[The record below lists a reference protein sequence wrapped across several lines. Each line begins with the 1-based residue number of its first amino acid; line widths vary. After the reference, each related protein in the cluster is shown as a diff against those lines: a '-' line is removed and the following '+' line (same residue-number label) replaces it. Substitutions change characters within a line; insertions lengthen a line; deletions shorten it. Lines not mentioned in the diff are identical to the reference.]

1 MVTAFYIFNFENK
14 LETKLSNVGC
24 LSPLPSRLP
33 QKGGE
38 AVVLTVKTV
47 SLLRG
52 ENSLHQPISGREL
65 ELMLEQVAGMEV
77 ELEQDCR
84 ASQGEEREE
93 MKRS

>member
-1 MVTAFYIFNFENK
+1 M
-14 LETKLSNVGC
+14 S
-24 LSPLPSRLP
+24 P

-47 SLLRG
+47 SSVRG
-52 ENSLHQPISGREL
+52 ENSLHHPISGREP
-65 ELMLEQVAGMEV
+65 ELMLEQVAGMVV

-84 ASQGEEREE
+84 ALQGEVREE

>member
-1 MVTAFYIFNFENK
+1 M
-14 LETKLSNVGC
+14 
-24 LSPLPSRLP
+24 
-33 QKGGE
+33 
-38 AVVLTVKTV
+38 KTV
-47 SLLRG
+47 SLVRA

-84 ASQGEEREE
+84 ASQGEVREE

>member
-1 MVTAFYIFNFENK
+1 M
-14 LETKLSNVGC
+14 
-24 LSPLPSRLP
+24 
-33 QKGGE
+33 
-38 AVVLTVKTV
+38 KTV
-47 SLLRG
+47 SLVRAV
-52 ENSLHQPISGREL
+52 NSLHQPISGREL